1 LMYMFGKGV
10 EKNYEKAFQYFKMA
24 AEQGWVD
31 GHLQMGTL
39 YYRKFMSNIVK
50 IIINYAN

>member
-1 LMYMFGKGV
+1 
-10 EKNYEKAFQYFKMA
+10 MA

-39 YYRKFMSNIVK
+39 YYRKFMSN
-50 IIINYAN
+50 NLL

>member
-1 LMYMFGKGV
+1 
-10 EKNYEKAFQYFKMA
+10 MA

-50 IIINYAN
+50 IISITQINHEILGQESKVEFL